1 MRVVLVTKHYIVPGV
16 KRWSFSSLRKLSR
29 FMGIFVITGDGGS
42 DLYLKASG
50 KIKEK
55 EDVQCAILLHV
66 IGKEAMEIYNTFQFA
81 TEEDRTKLDVLKS
94 KFEEYMNPRK
104 NNVFERYRFR
114 EYKHQEDETIDQFIT
129 ELKTRA
135 KSCKFGDQYDS
146 MIRDRI
152 VFGVSCSVGP
162 EPELGR
168 TCAV

>member
-1 MRVVLVTKHYIVPGV
+1 
-16 KRWSFSSLRKLSR
+16 
-29 FMGIFVITGDGGS
+29 
-42 DLYLKASG
+42 
-50 KIKEK
+50 
-55 EDVQCAILLHV
+55 
-66 IGKEAMEIYNTFQFA
+66 
-81 TEEDRTKLDVLKS
+81 
-94 KFEEYMNPRK
+94 MNPRK

-114 EYKHQEDETIDQFIT
+114 EYKHQEGETIDQLIT

>member
-1 MRVVLVTKHYIVPGV
+1 M
-16 KRWSFSSLRKLSR
+16 
-29 FMGIFVITGDGGS
+29 
-42 DLYLKASG
+42 KASG

-81 TEEDRTKLDVLKS
+81 TDEDRTKLDVLKS

-114 EYKHQEDETIDQFIT
+114 EYKHQEGETIDQLIT